1 MHIWTVKHFS
11 VYKMVAYY
19 VTYCKHIGFFFTLQY
34 YVFVHKTKFP
44 FVIITNSPLCDRK

>member
-19 VTYCKHIGFFFTLQY
+19 VTYCKHIGCFFYITVLCFCAQNKVSLCDNN
-34 YVFVHKTKFP
+34 KF
-44 FVIITNSPLCDRK
+44 SPL